1 MKNAMAQE
9 QPHQVARVVV
19 VDDDELLLRALTRL
33 LSHPGQEVLPCID
46 ATSAL
51 ALVGAGGI
59 DVVVSDI
66 MMPGWSGIDLLREVR
81 RHDLDLPVILMT
93 GAPDLSTA
101 VAAVELGAFSYLTKP
116 VDASTFLATVERAI
130 ALGRVATAK
139 REALAINGADDKL
152 LGDRASLEYR
162 FENALDQLWMA
173 FQPIVSVGE
182 QRAVAYEALLRT
194 REPTLANPMAFLSAA
209 ERLGAVHALG
219 RKIRHSVVLAA
230 EKAPCDVDLFVNLH
244 PLDLL
249 DPQLIEPASPLSA
262 MAPRIVLELT
272 ERASLD
278 EVPEVANRVAA
289 LRALGF
295 RIAVDDLGA
304 GYAGLSSLTSL
315 EPDVVK
321 LDMSLVR
328 GCDSDH
334 RRQRVL
340 ASLLRLCRELD
351 MTVVTEGIETAAER
365 DVIAGFGGDLL
376 QGYFY
381 ARPSQGFV
389 VPRFAPITDDAGH

>member
-33 LSHPGQEVLPCID
+33 LSHPGHEVLPCTD

-116 VDASTFLATVERAI
+116 VDASTFVATVERAI
-130 ALGRVATAK
+130 ALGRVASAK
-139 REALAINGADDKL
+139 REALALTGADDRL

-162 FENALDQLWMA
+162 FGHAVDQLWMA
-173 FQPIVSVGE
+173 FQPIVSLGE

-209 ERLGAVHALG
+209 ERLGAVHVLG
-219 RKIRHSVVLAA
+219 RKIRNSVVVAA
-230 EKAPCDVDLFVNLH
+230 EKAPIDVDLFVNLH

-249 DPQLIEPASPLSA
+249 DPQLIEPAAPLSA
-262 MAPRIVLELT
+262 LAPRIVLELT

-328 GCDSDH
+328 GCDTDH

-340 ASLLRLCRELD
+340 ASLLRLCRELE
-351 MTVVTEGIETAAER
+351 MTVVTEGIETVGER

-376 QGYFY
+376 QGYLY

-389 VPRFAPITDDAGH
+389 VPRFEPFD